1 MPIDWMQTLDGL
13 AFLALALVILAAA
26 KLINDFFTPYL
37 LEVQLARHDN
47 PALAVSFCGYL
58 LGVTAIFL
66 GAYLGPSEGLAADLV
81 RVGGWSLGGVIL
93 LNLSRVIN
101 DRLILPNFCNVK
113 EIIEDR
119 NIGTGVVQ
127 AGSYLGSGFLVAGA
141 IHGEGGGPLTALAF
155 FAAGQI
161 VMILF
166 VRLYGLLVPYDVHEA
181 IEADNAAAGI
191 PLAGALTAIGIVL
204 AHAAGGTFT
213 GWGANFLDFAIEAV
227 VIVLLLPVV
236 RLGFDKIV
244 LPKIDINREI
254 AEDRN
259 YGVALIEASAMIA
272 FATVLAFLFG

>member
-1 MPIDWMQTLDGL
+1 MPIDWIQALDGL
-13 AFLALALVILAAA
+13 AFLALALVILVAA

-37 LEVQLARHDN
+37 LEVQLAKHDN

-58 LGVTAIFL
+58 LGVTVIFL
-66 GAYLGPSEGLAADLV
+66 GAYLGPSHGLAIDLA
-81 RVGGWSLGGVIL
+81 RVTGWSLGGVIL
-93 LNLSRVIN
+93 LNLSRLIN
-101 DRLILPNFCNVK
+101 DKLILPNFCNIK

-155 FAAGQI
+155 FAAGQV

-166 VRLYGLLVPYDVHEA
+166 ARLYGWLVPYDIHEA
-181 IEADNAAAGI
+181 IEDDNAAAGI
-191 PLAGALTAIGIVL
+191 PLAGALTGIGIVL
-204 AHAAGGTFT
+204 AHAAGGEFV
-213 GWGANFLDFAIEAV
+213 GWGANFRDFALEAL

-236 RLGFDKIV
+236 RFGFDKLV
-244 LPKIDINREI
+244 LPKIPINREI
-254 AEDRN
+254 SEDRN
-259 YGVALIEASAMIA
+259 YGVALIEASAMVA